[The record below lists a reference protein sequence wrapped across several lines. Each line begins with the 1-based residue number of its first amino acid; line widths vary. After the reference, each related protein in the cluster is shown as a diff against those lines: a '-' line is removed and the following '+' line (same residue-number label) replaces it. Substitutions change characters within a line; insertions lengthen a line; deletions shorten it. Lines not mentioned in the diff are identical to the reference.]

1 MKKMFLDH
9 TISAGSRLIDAIEA
23 IKKNRNKCIIVCEK
37 NKVIGV
43 VSEGDIM
50 RALLNNVN
58 IYASITNCINY
69 DFKFMSK
76 IDYAKCLKLVIT
88 HGITMIPILNK
99 DFDLIEVITLFDILK
114 KVKVDDS

>member
-1 MKKMFLDH
+1 M
-9 TISAGSRLIDAIEA
+9 S
-23 IKKNRNKCIIVCEK
+23 
-37 NKVIGV
+37 
-43 VSEGDIM
+43 
-50 RALLNNVN
+50 ALLSNVN

-76 IDYAKCLKLVIT
+76 IDYAKGLDLVIN

-114 KVKVDDS
+114 KVKLDNTK